1 MDQICKSEELIKLLG
16 EATEEYPEDVIP
28 YKWSFPHEYIP
39 ETITQT
45 DKFINFEI
53 SAAIDTR
60 NNVYKD
66 LNIYFYVICH
76 QDAIKYNENGRT
88 YLWYDKVVC
97 ELDSI
102 FSDRNILGIGA
113 TTLVSNVPYYPQ
125 QKFKGRLLKF
135 AVKDFSDGIKNG
147 K

>member
-1 MDQICKSEELIKLLG
+1 MDQICKSKELIKLLG
-16 EATEEYPEDVIP
+16 EVDEEYPEDVIP
-28 YKWSFPHEYIP
+28 YRWSFPHEYIP

-53 SAAIDTR
+53 SAAMDPR

-66 LNIYFYVICH
+66 LTIFFYIICH
-76 QDAIKYNENGRT
+76 QDAIIYIEKGRT
-88 YLWYDKVVC
+88 YLWYDKAVC
-97 ELDSI
+97 ELDNI
-102 FSDRNILGIGA
+102 FSDKNILGIGT
-113 TTLVSNVPYYPQ
+113 TTLVSNIPYYPQ

-135 AVKDFSDGIKNG
+135 VVKDFNDGARYG